1 MLNSSLEAVFAQV
14 ERAPGVA
21 RVTSG
26 SPAVYALHRTRR
38 SPATIP
44 IAKALMR
51 RHVSPK
57 QAHTAITDLLVEPR
71 VIVELP
77 MLEDAKAFEE
87 EVEAHGAVAMRIEVP
102 DEVDVKTIR
111 EKLGLSQEAFVR
123 RFGLDLATVRNWEQ
137 KRSRPDTAARVLLRT
152 IEKEPDAVTRAL
164 TAA

>member
-1 MLNSSLEAVFAQV
+1 MNSSSKALFGRA
-14 ERAPGVA
+14 ERTQGVV

-26 SPAVYALHRTRR
+26 SPAVYALRRTRR
-38 SPATIP
+38 SPSTIS
-44 IAKALMR
+44 IAEALMR
-51 RHVSPK
+51 RHVSLK
-57 QAHTAITDLLVEPR
+57 QAHAAITALLVEPS
-71 VIVELP
+71 VVVELP
-77 MLEDAKAFEE
+77 MLEDAKAFET
-87 EVEAHGAVAMRIEVP
+87 EVEALGAIAMRIEAP

-111 EKLGLSQEAFVR
+111 DALDLSQEAFAR

>member
-1 MLNSSLEAVFAQV
+1 
-14 ERAPGVA
+14 
-21 RVTSG
+21 
-26 SPAVYALHRTRR
+26 
-38 SPATIP
+38 
-44 IAKALMR
+44 MR

-57 QAHTAITDLLVEPR
+57 LAHKAITALLVEPS
-71 VIVELP
+71 VVVELP
-77 MLEDAKAFEE
+77 MLEDAKAFES
-87 EVEAHGAVAMRIEVP
+87 EVEAHGATATRIETP

-111 EKLGLSQEAFVR
+111 EALGLSQESFAH

>member
-1 MLNSSLEAVFAQV
+1 
-14 ERAPGVA
+14 
-21 RVTSG
+21 
-26 SPAVYALHRTRR
+26 
-38 SPATIP
+38 
-44 IAKALMR
+44 MR